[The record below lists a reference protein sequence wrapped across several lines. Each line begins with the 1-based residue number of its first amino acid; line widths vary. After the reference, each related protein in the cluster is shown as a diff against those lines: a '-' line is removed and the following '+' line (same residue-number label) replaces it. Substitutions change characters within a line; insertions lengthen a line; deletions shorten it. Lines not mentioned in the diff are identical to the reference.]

1 MQMPAARAK
10 LYHALLSNG
19 PQRPHSARRTQS
31 NKAVYE
37 GGKSSFVDSV
47 IQQVVSTPRKGS
59 SAPVVVAAAVEAKSV
74 RQPKPKQLK
83 KQRPQTARPC
93 RAKKTRTAPSV
104 SSAGSSFA
112 DAPRSGF
119 YTGQMSYRKYD
130 SVAKEHHKQL
140 KTKKQLWAQYTFL
153 HGKSPPKAK
162 AKQTMKETTL
172 SADPALRVVGT
183 SLATPEHKNRSASM
197 AVAVDGDF
205 SSDEVVVRAQKALAL
220 EQVMLGLSSASAGQ
234 AGGTSGEAASIAD
247 ALNESASAADE
258 EKEAFV
264 ADEEPVAAQ
273 QEQPDSF
280 TYEYPEWWKVDADMV
295 WPGQSTYDAEYI
307 RNRPSTAPAA
317 VQHNWR

>member
-1 MQMPAARAK
+1 MFGDSSQRMQMPAARAK

-140 KTKKQLWAQYTFL
+140 KTKKQLW
-153 HGKSPPKAK
+153 
-162 AKQTMKETTL
+162 
-172 SADPALRVVGT
+172 ADPALRVVGT